1 MESLRKQA
9 SKLENEIN
17 KLKLKS
23 ECLKIEYDFII
34 ETVRRYEERTTELNT
49 SCPDPTGL
57 NSATENISPTG
68 PSHPTHIHDE

>member
-1 MESLRKQA
+1 MESLKKQLT
-9 SKLENEIN
+9 KLEQEIN

-23 ECLKIEYDFII
+23 HCLQTEYDFII
-34 ETVRRYEERTTELNT
+34 ETVRRYEERTSELNT

-68 PSHPTHIHDE
+68 PSHDE